1 MKTITAGE
9 ERCKPAPCSLAQ
21 PDAAALRVDQESPTL
36 PGPKMHRIPANLVNY
51 MIHRRGMKKS
61 KPRRKHMP
69 NNLEPKVVFVLDLSE
84 AEIQAIDGHP
94 AVRWASKQILKA
106 LEAITGWRMRIPESI
121 VPSSAVGGSLPL
133 PGSPFSCLPC
143 CQTFLLAASC

>member
-1 MKTITAGE
+1 MKTITAGG

-121 VPSSAVGGSLPL
+121 VPSGGPLQICCGIALISARDCVSAR
-133 PGSPFSCLPC
+133 F
-143 CQTFLLAASC
+143 

>member
-1 MKTITAGE
+1 
-9 ERCKPAPCSLAQ
+9 
-21 PDAAALRVDQESPTL
+21 
-36 PGPKMHRIPANLVNY
+36 MHRIPANLVNY

>member
-1 MKTITAGE
+1 MKTITAGG

-36 PGPKMHRIPANLVNY
+36 PGPKMHRIPANLVDY

-69 NNLEPKVVFVLDLSE
+69 DNLEAKVVFVLDLSE
-84 AEIQAIDGHP
+84 AEIQAIDEHP
-94 AVRWASKQILKA
+94 AVKRASQHIRKA
-106 LEAITGWRMRIPESI
+106 LEAITGWRMQATRKFPARDTKQIYNK
-121 VPSSAVGGSLPL
+121 
-133 PGSPFSCLPC
+133 
-143 CQTFLLAASC
+143 QD